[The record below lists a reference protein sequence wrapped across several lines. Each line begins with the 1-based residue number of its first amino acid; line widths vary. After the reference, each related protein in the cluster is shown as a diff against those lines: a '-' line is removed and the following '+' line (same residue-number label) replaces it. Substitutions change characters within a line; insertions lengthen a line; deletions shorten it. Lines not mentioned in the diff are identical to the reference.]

1 MSKAKTNESATGW
14 VMGGERGEAGD
25 PRLAM
30 LSLELE
36 LPSSGE
42 LGIESGVVTSPG
54 EGRLSLKNSVCCE
67 DMMLVLMML
76 LWLRTGMVLFR
87 RTRND

>member
-1 MSKAKTNESATGW
+1 MARPPRTRTPSMSNAKTKESATGW
-14 VMGGERGEAGD
+14 ETGGERGEAGD

-42 LGIESGVVTSPG
+42 LGTESGVVTSRWA
-54 EGRLSLKNSVCCE
+54 GRLSLKNSVCCE
-67 DMMLVLMML
+67 DIV
-76 LWLRTGMVLFR
+76 VVVVVV
-87 RTRND
+87 